1 MIGGGAQALSPESAL
16 LHADGV
22 VESLG
27 FFLQQHVPLGAGLLH
42 LAHAAEQQ
50 QRRRVKHVHQT
61 HAQVQLHEA
70 QVVHDLPRDYR
81 SQSVGERVRD
91 VRDGKDA
98 AVDGHVTHVHQE
110 GQRGQQRRVHQRDAK
125 ADSAQRE
132 HQLPG
137 GLAGR
142 HRAGAGPDDHHPER
156 AVEPLQLR
164 VLGGQPD
171 GDVNPEHV
179 REEGGQPDQTHLP
192 LRGVHRAL
200 HPAGDGGLQERQRDV
215 ADG

>member
-1 MIGGGAQALSPESAL
+1 MNSGPDESSSERERGGLEEPVLVHGTHVIGGGAQALSPESAL

-125 ADSAQRE
+125 QIPHSGSISCPGVLQAGTVQELAPMITIPSA
-132 HQLPG
+132 P
-137 GLAGR
+137 
-142 HRAGAGPDDHHPER
+142 
-156 AVEPLQLR
+156 
-164 VLGGQPD
+164 
-171 GDVNPEHV
+171 
-179 REEGGQPDQTHLP
+179 
-192 LRGVHRAL
+192 
-200 HPAGDGGLQERQRDV
+200 
-215 ADG
+215 